1 MFVFK
6 LKRKFTFEQIYMFV
20 TIDNLQWQ
28 YFHEQKV
35 RNLGLF

>member
-6 LKRKFTFEQIYMFV
+6 LKRKFTFEQIYVV